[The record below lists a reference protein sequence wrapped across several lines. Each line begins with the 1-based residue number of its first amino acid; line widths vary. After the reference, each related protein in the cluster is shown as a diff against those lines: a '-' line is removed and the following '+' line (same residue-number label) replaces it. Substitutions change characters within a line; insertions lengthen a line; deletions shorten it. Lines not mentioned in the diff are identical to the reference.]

1 MRQRRQFLNDED
13 RSRIRSDIYA
23 NSKYRADKDGKII
36 FFTKFCRD
44 VSVLDLGCVDHDPRN
59 EQSELWL
66 HGAISKVASR
76 LIGLDYYEPGVKYLH
91 DLGYNVI
98 CADAQSFNLND
109 KFDVVTA
116 GDLIEHVENPGQMFA
131 CAAEHLVDGGKFVI
145 STPNPWCWKYTF
157 YFWVFG
163 KMDKINQ
170 EHVAWYCPETLKLLG
185 KRYGFEVQEIQY
197 SSRRFWEKIIPLPY
211 TLRSTTINLA
221 FTKKI

>member
-1 MRQRRQFLNDED
+1 M
-13 RSRIRSDIYA
+13 
-23 NSKYRADKDGKII
+23 
-36 FFTKFCRD
+36 
-44 VSVLDLGCVDHDPRN
+44 
-59 EQSELWL
+59 
-66 HGAISKVASR
+66 ASR

-131 CAAEHLVDGGKFVI
+131 CAAEHLVDGGKFGIQLQILGVG
-145 STPNPWCWKYTF
+145 STPL
-157 YFWVFG
+157 FWVFG